1 VCDRPVVCGPC
12 QSSLFD
18 DAAALHGVWSEYER
32 TVLGVARLHSADVG
46 SLDVVQ
52 SRADA
57 VRRTAAA
64 VNQSAS
70 LYSVW
75 SYLTDRLSFINDSL
89 RSASMQVSTYS

>member
-1 VCDRPVVCGPC
+1 MCGPC

-32 TVLGVARLHSADVG
+32 TVLGVARLHADDD